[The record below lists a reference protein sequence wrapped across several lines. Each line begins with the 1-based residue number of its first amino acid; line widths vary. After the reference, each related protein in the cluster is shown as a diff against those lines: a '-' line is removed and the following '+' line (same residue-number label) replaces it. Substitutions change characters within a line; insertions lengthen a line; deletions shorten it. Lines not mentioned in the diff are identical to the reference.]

1 MKPAPFKY
9 HAPTSVEEAVGLLAD
24 YGYDAK
30 ILAGGQSLIPTMNF
44 RLSQPSVLIDLN
56 RIPDL
61 GYITPTRDGGLRI
74 GAMARHVAI
83 EQSALVADVTPLIS
97 ETMPWIAH
105 PQIRNRGTFG
115 GSIAHADPSAE
126 LPAVLLTLDG
136 RVQATSQRGR
146 RWIGADDFFVDLFT
160 TALEPDE
167 MLTEVAFGPMP
178 ARSGA
183 AMREVSRRHGDFAL
197 VGVTVLV
204 ELDAGGA
211 CKDARMT
218 YFSVGDGPVAAKQAV
233 AALIGQKPTAEI
245 IQAAADLAANA
256 DIPTPNADIHATLE
270 YRRHLI
276 SVLGRQAL
284 TLAFERAAQSARQGG
299 AK

>member
-9 HAPTSVEEAVGLLAD
+9 HASTSVDEAVGLLAD

-44 RLSQPSVLIDLN
+44 RLSQPAVLLDLN

-61 GYITPTRDGGLRI
+61 FYINPTRDGGVRI
-74 GAMARHVAI
+74 GAMTRHVSV
-83 EQSALVADVTPLIS
+83 EKSDLVADVAPLIS

-115 GSIAHADPSAE
+115 GSIAHADPSSE
-126 LPAVLLTLDG
+126 LPAVLLALNG
-136 RVQATSQRGR
+136 RVQATSKRGG
-146 RWIGADDFFVDLFT
+146 RWIDADDFFLGLFT

-167 MLTEVAFGPMP
+167 MLTAVAFGPMP
-178 ARSGA
+178 ARSGYA
-183 AMREVSRRHGDFAL
+183 IREVSRRHGDFAL
-197 VGVTVLV
+197 VGVTALV
-204 ELDAGGA
+204 ELDAAGA
-211 CKDARMT
+211 CADARLI
-218 YFSVGDGPVAAKQAV
+218 YFSVSDGPVAANQAV
-233 AALIGQKPTAEI
+233 AALIGQKPTSEI
-245 IQAAADLAANA
+245 IQAAADLAASA
-256 DIPTPNADIHATLE
+256 DIPDPNADIHATTA

-284 TLAFERAAQSARQGG
+284 TQAFDRAMQGG